1 MFAIFRLPL
10 PVWIAFFVVALD
22 MLGIGLIWPV
32 LPQLLAEAT
41 ARWSGALMVAYA
53 GMQFAF
59 GAFMGNLSDR
69 FGRRLILL
77 VALGSLALNYLL
89 MASAASL
96 LALFLGR
103 LASGAAGATMSV
115 AYAVVADATNER
127 QRAAAMALTGAA
139 FGLGF
144 SLGPALGGLLSLWGT
159 RAPFYA
165 AALVVSLGFLMTLLV
180 FRETLPQD
188 RRRAF
193 SWRRSNPL
201 GALRKILEHPALA
214 GVFAVF
220 FLMNV
225 AGQVY
230 PSVWNYYVLVA
241 FDWGPAMIGASLTF
255 VGIASAMSQGA
266 LSGLF
271 SARFG
276 DYGAAVLAMSVS
288 ALAMMGLGALPMA
301 PGLVVLIW
309 PLIVA
314 TTIGGVAQPA
324 LQSLLSKTRD
334 ASEQGELQGILASL
348 VALSS
353 IITPVVATQLFQA
366 ATIGRPEAPLPGLV
380 FFLSAAVDFLAVA
393 LLVFGASRGLKRH
406 RSLNPPIPPAP
417 PRA

>member
-1 MFAIFRLPL
+1 MPSLFRLPL

-32 LPQLLAEAT
+32 LPQLLAELTGQAPEAT

-53 GMQFAF
+53 GMQFLF

-77 VALGSLALNYLL
+77 VALVSLALNYLL
-89 MASAASL
+89 MASATSL

-127 QRAAAMALTGAA
+127 QRAAAMGLTGAA

-144 SLGPALGGLLSLWGT
+144 SMGPALGGLLSLWGT

-165 AALVVSLGFLMTLLV
+165 AALVVALGFLLTLVV

-193 SWRRSNPL
+193 SWQRSNPL
-201 GALRKILEHPALA
+201 GALKKILEHRALA

-230 PSVWNYYVLVA
+230 PSIWNYYVLVA

-255 VGIASAMSQGA
+255 VGISSALCQGG
-266 LSGLF
+266 LSGLL

-276 DYGAAVLAMSVS
+276 DYGAALVTMITSIAAM
-288 ALAMMGLGALPMA
+288 LGLGLLPLAPALVM
-301 PGLVVLIW
+301 LVW

-314 TTIGGVAQPA
+314 TTVGGVSQPA

-334 ASEQGELQGILASL
+334 ANEQGELQGILASL

-353 IITPVVATQLFQA
+353 ILTPVVATQIFQA
-366 ATIGRPEAPLPGLV
+366 STVERPDAPLPGLV
-380 FFLSAAVDFLAVA
+380 FFLSAFVELLAVA
-393 LLVFGASRGLKRH
+393 LLAFGASRGLRGSQQPT
-406 RSLNPPIPPAP
+406 RP
-417 PRA
+417 